1 MQSLLYNIFHQ
12 QLQNRMK
19 ESSEGCHMVSAI
31 SNNLYVLRQE
41 RELSQRVA
49 ARELGISQS
58 LLSHYEKGIREPGL
72 EFICKVCDYYHVSA
86 DFLLGRTSVREK
98 PMLEM
103 EEVLP
108 KDKKEKIPDPAPRR
122 TLSKFY
128 GKVLNNATNIVFD
141 LLGQLDDEWIIT
153 SAYQY
158 LGTAIYRL
166 YRHLARFAPDNIT
179 TLIEAEQIDFTVG
192 ATNADLT
199 LCELE
204 YLHGI
209 QTRSQ
214 EGKYFPNASYKA
226 LERDYPEAYRSL
238 FEIIY
243 TGGKRNQQMLETH
256 QEEGRRMRRERKNRT
271 ALRTKQKAIKAG
283 ILPKE
288 DKRPR
293 PTITLSTGKVIPAPQ
308 GVGFDKPL

>member
-1 MQSLLYNIFHQ
+1 
-12 QLQNRMK
+12 
-19 ESSEGCHMVSAI
+19 
-31 SNNLYVLRQE
+31 
-41 RELSQRVA
+41 
-49 ARELGISQS
+49 
-58 LLSHYEKGIREPGL
+58 
-72 EFICKVCDYYHVSA
+72 
-86 DFLLGRTSVREK
+86 
-98 PMLEM
+98 MLEVD
-103 EEVLP
+103 EVLP
-108 KDKKEKIPDPAPRR
+108 KDKKEKIPDPAPQR
-122 TLSKFY
+122 TLAKFY
-128 GKVLNNATNIVFD
+128 GKVLNNATSIVFD

-192 ATNADLT
+192 STNADMT

-214 EGKYFPNASYKA
+214 EGKYFPNANYKA
-226 LERDYPEAYRSL
+226 LERDYPQTYRSL

-288 DKRPR
+288 NKRPR

>member
-1 MQSLLYNIFHQ
+1 MAT
-12 QLQNRMK
+12 
-19 ESSEGCHMVSAI
+19 EI
-31 SNNLYVLRQE
+31 SNILCVLRQE

-72 EFICKVCDYYHVSA
+72 DFICKACDYYHVSA
-86 DFLLGRTSVREK
+86 DFLLGRSSVREK
-98 PMLEM
+98 NMVEM
-103 EEVLP
+103 DEVLVG
-108 KDKKEKIPDPAPRR
+108 DKEEKIPDPTPRR
-122 TLSKFY
+122 TLAKFY
-128 GKVLNNATNIVFD
+128 VKVLGNAANIVFD

-158 LGTAIYRL
+158 LGTAVYRL
-166 YRHLARFAPDNIT
+166 YRHLARFSPDNIT
-179 TLIEAEQIDFTVG
+179 TLMDAEQIDFTVG
-192 ATNADLT
+192 ATNADMT
-199 LCELE
+199 LSELE
-204 YLHGI
+204 YLHAI
-209 QTRSQ
+209 QTRSR
-214 EGKYFPNASYKA
+214 EGKYFPNSSYKA

-271 ALRTKQKAIKAG
+271 ALRTKQKAVKAG

-293 PTITLSTGKVIPAPQ
+293 PTITLSTGKVIPAPE
-308 GVGFDKPL
+308 GVGWDKPL